1 MNLNNKKIL
10 VLGMGREGRA
20 TVKYLASK
28 YPECEVST
36 ADKREPNYP
45 ESLEEWDLVFVTPGI
60 PPHEPLLKT
69 AREITTATNLF
80 LKDCKGKIVGVTG
93 SKGKSTTASLIN
105 AMLPGSHLVG
115 NIGVPGL
122 EILRDQNNENDVFV
136 FEMSSAQASRLVE
149 GPDVAVVL
157 NLFPEHLDYHGNLED
172 YYAAKLQI
180 TMTQKE
186 GDVVIFNKKIEERIK
201 ESKAQKMIWGASE
214 ISDNACGLIGEH
226 NKENIRAAM
235 KTAQLMG
242 ANESDIKNGLRE
254 FKPLPH
260 RLELVGEHDGVKF
273 YNDSISTAPE
283 ATIAALEALDKVGVL
298 ILGGLDRGY
307 EFEELAQKIV
317 EKKVQNLVLFPETG
331 ARIKEALKDFEGEI
345 LETESMEDTVKWAH
359 EKAEHG
365 TCCVLSPGAPSYN
378 LYKNF
383 EERGEAFKSLL
394 KLLGR

>member
-1 MNLNNKKIL
+1 M
-10 VLGMGREGRA
+10 
-20 TVKYLASK
+20 
-28 YPECEVST
+28 
-36 ADKREPNYP
+36 
-45 ESLEEWDLVFVTPGI
+45 
-60 PPHEPLLKT
+60 
-69 AREITTATNLF
+69 F

-383 EERGEAFKSLL
+383 R
-394 KLLGR
+394 